1 MTTYEL
7 YECTCGQ
14 GVLLRCSSTYTLMV
28 DGKKEK
34 HFIYSG
40 VCPNCGKYIKNYI
53 GKEMKNDI

>member
-7 YECTCGQ
+7 FQCNCGQ

-34 HFIYSG
+34 HFIYTG

-53 GKEMKNDI
+53 GKGMKK

>member
-40 VCPNCGKYIKNYI
+40 VCPNCGKHIKNYI
-53 GKEMKNDI
+53 GRK